1 SSWLASVS
9 TLPKVTSG
17 CSSEVASK
25 IGPKRLHGPHH
36 SAQKSSRTM
45 PSLPTVSWKFSPV
58 ISFVAMCFPFRFT
71 RCVFPPGVSAR
82 RGEYSSFLS
91 APCNVGCSLLYSTV
105 GAQNMSY
112 FVFYEHSE
120 RI

>member
-1 SSWLASVS
+1 FGSSASTALSVLS
-9 TLPKVTSG
+9 LHDALP
-17 CSSEVASK
+17 
-25 IGPKRLHGPHH
+25 IW
-36 SAQKSSRTM
+36 TM

-120 RI
+120 RIFG